1 MIAALLLVVLVLA
14 AGCTSGPSDAPGRP
28 ANPDPGVPMG
38 TNGAPVPALTWR
50 ACGGAFQCADV
61 VVPLDYRRPTGGPTL
76 TLAALRLPATDPGA
90 RIGTLAVDY
99 GGPGTSGTAS
109 LRRLAKRFDGVR
121 ARMDV
126 LAVDPRGVGASDPV
140 RCGRFSGPDA
150 AVPQP
155 VGPARTPAFW
165 ASAAEPGRACLAGT
179 GEALGHLST
188 ANAARDLD
196 LVRQAL
202 REETLSLYGYSYGT
216 YSAATYANLF
226 PTHTRATVLDGTLDV
241 VANSTGAPGT
251 ERLPVDTRGGVAGAW
266 EETFGAAL
274 DACAAAG
281 PARCA
286 LAGTGDPRARA
297 TDVAAAAGPASA
309 ELVERIDT
317 ALQTSGRLPGLMR
330 TLTARAATAP
340 PSGGR
345 IPPAAQPWAPAHS
358 PSFLAVQCTDSA
370 TPSAADVDAALP
382 GEQAAHPL
390 FGASAA
396 LNTAM
401 CVDWPAVD
409 PDRYLG
415 PWNAA
420 LAAPALIVNSRYD
433 PATPLLDARAT
444 AAALSA
450 ARVLVVEGIGHT
462 TLDVPSRCATDTFT
476 AYLLDPTRL
485 PAEDATCAADAVTFG

>member
-1 MIAALLLVVLVLA
+1 M
-14 AGCTSGPSDAPGRP
+14 
-28 ANPDPGVPMG
+28 
-38 TNGAPVPALTWR
+38 
-50 ACGGAFQCADV
+50 
-61 VVPLDYRRPTGGPTL
+61 
-76 TLAALRLPATDPGA
+76 
-90 RIGTLAVDY
+90 
-99 GGPGTSGTAS
+99 
-109 LRRLAKRFDGVR
+109 
-121 ARMDV
+121 
-126 LAVDPRGVGASDPV
+126 

-462 TLDVPSRCATDTFT
+462 TLDVPSRCATDVFT

-485 PAEDATCAADAVTFG
+485 PAEDATCPADAVTFG

>member
-241 VANSTGAPGT
+241 VANATGAPGT
-251 ERLPVDTRGGVAGAW
+251 ERLPVDTRGGRRRGVG
-266 EETFGAAL
+266 
-274 DACAAAG
+274 
-281 PARCA
+281 
-286 LAGTGDPRARA
+286 GDLRRRPRRLRGGRPRALRA
-297 TDVAAAAGPASA
+297 
-309 ELVERIDT
+309 R
-317 ALQTSGRLPGLMR
+317 
-330 TLTARAATAP
+330 
-340 PSGGR
+340 
-345 IPPAAQPWAPAHS
+345 
-358 PSFLAVQCTDSA
+358 
-370 TPSAADVDAALP
+370 
-382 GEQAAHPL
+382 
-390 FGASAA
+390 
-396 LNTAM
+396 
-401 CVDWPAVD
+401 
-409 PDRYLG
+409 
-415 PWNAA
+415 
-420 LAAPALIVNSRYD
+420 
-433 PATPLLDARAT
+433 
-444 AAALSA
+444 
-450 ARVLVVEGIGHT
+450 GH
-462 TLDVPSRCATDTFT
+462 R
-476 AYLLDPTRL
+476 
-485 PAEDATCAADAVTFG
+485 